1 MNRNNFCK
9 PIIECLITLK
19 LYEGCT
25 YEEKTEAI
33 INLVNRMDLTA
44 DDFMEIIDELMSLN
58 RPTPEETLIYK
69 IINEQYN

>member
-1 MNRNNFCK
+1 MNRNNFCN

-19 LYEGCT
+19 LHEGCT
-25 YEEKTEAI
+25 DEEKKEAI
-33 INLVNRMDLTA
+33 INIINGMDLTA
-44 DDFMEIIDELMSLN
+44 DDYSEIIDELMSLN